1 MKEILKRWYVGLI
14 IVPTIINY
22 LTSYISLPDIL
33 EDWKTT
39 IIISEF
45 IVILIFAYELR
56 LMGKRRPTKEP
67 TIKPSD
73 KAIVKDLIDTLDINL
88 FQKEIYEVDS
98 WYGYRRDAI
107 RRVIEFSEKVNLIS
121 YKTTDEKL
129 NELINGFNDSLESF
143 TKFSSKELY
152 GMDKDWYIPDKGS
165 EVGLK
170 KIEEARPV
178 MNQMTTDSF
187 ERLKTLMKYLK
198 DKEYV

>member
-22 LTSYISLPDIL
+22 LTSYVSLPDIL

-45 IVILIFAYELR
+45 IFILILTYELY
-56 LMGKRRPTKEP
+56 LAGKRKQIKTM
-67 TIKPSD
+67 TIKPND
-73 KAIVKDLIDTLDINL
+73 KAIVKDLMDTLDVNL
-88 FQKEIYEVDS
+88 FQKEIHEVDS

-107 RRVIEFSEKVNLIS
+107 RKVIEFSEKVNLIS

-129 NELINGFNDSLESF
+129 NELINDFNDSLETF
-143 TKFSSKELY
+143 TKFSAKELY
-152 GMDKDWYIPDKGS
+152 GMDKDWYTPDKGS

-170 KIEEARPV
+170 KIEEARPI
-178 MNQMTTDSF
+178 MNQMATDSF
-187 ERLKTLMKYLK
+187 EKLKTLMKYLK